1 MMIMMMSRK
10 EMCADECHRYAMV
23 TKETICGLFFVLMI
37 KKKVENGIKM
47 RRS

>member
-1 MMIMMMSRK
+1 MMSRK

-23 TKETICGLFFVLMI
+23 TKEAIYGLFFVLMI
-37 KKKVENGIKM
+37 KKKVENSIKM